1 MQGFPCRQAASP
13 RHHGYPAGAAQ
24 RQCRACYF
32 SVPKG
37 ALQRAAA
44 DALIDFL
51 LTPGNN
57 RDEVLTHNYPLADKR
72 VLDLL
77 PTPMPADP
85 IMFPAA
91 ELLQPL
97 EFAAAA
103 ALTNPLRA
111 ETRARFRAA

>member
-13 RHHGYPAGAAQ
+13 RHHGCPAGAAQ

-51 LTPGNN
+51 LTPENN
-57 RDEVLTHNYPLADKR
+57 RDEVLAHGYPVADKR

-77 PTPMPADP
+77 PTAMRADP
-85 IMFPAA
+85 IMFPAV

-97 EFAAAA
+97 EFAAAS

-111 ETRARFRAA
+111 EIVARFKAA